1 VERPGIPAAFDQVIA
16 RGMAKKPE
24 DRYASAGDLAMSA
37 TEALTA
43 RDQDQ
48 AETILQRG
56 EAATV
61 PGMPMGSAPTMAA
74 HPPTPPPFGATPPP
88 GAPPPPFGATPP
100 PGAPP
105 PPNPYGATPAPF
117 AAATPAP
124 FGTTP
129 PPPPP
134 QQYGFTG
141 PPAPPTG
148 PAGGSSWPPPPGSP
162 PPGQKPKSKAW
173 IPIAAIGGVLLLA
186 LAAIGIF
193 LMVKPD
199 DKKAGPTMPTA
210 STSKTPERSTTTRTR
225 TTTTTTPPLDNPDS
239 FQAKLMALIPAGY
252 PTSVCEAA
260 SPPSPGALATIDCA
274 KSVQPGGP
282 EAARYSIF
290 ADKDQLILHF
300 NESLKENDETL
311 RCPGADADSPID
323 WNFKSKPDEVAGQVA
338 CGTYQG
344 NADVMWTQYDA
355 LMLADVQSTNMDE
368 LHTWWLNYS

>member
-1 VERPGIPAAFDQVIA
+1 
-16 RGMAKKPE
+16 
-24 DRYASAGDLAMSA
+24 
-37 TEALTA
+37 
-43 RDQDQ
+43 
-48 AETILQRG
+48 
-56 EAATV
+56 
-61 PGMPMGSAPTMAA
+61 
-74 HPPTPPPFGATPPP
+74 
-88 GAPPPPFGATPP
+88 
-100 PGAPP
+100 
-105 PPNPYGATPAPF
+105 
-117 AAATPAP
+117 
-124 FGTTP
+124 
-129 PPPPP
+129 
-134 QQYGFTG
+134 
-141 PPAPPTG
+141 
-148 PAGGSSWPPPPGSP
+148 
-162 PPGQKPKSKAW
+162 
-173 IPIAAIGGVLLLA
+173 
-186 LAAIGIF
+186 
-193 LMVKPD
+193 
-199 DKKAGPTMPTA
+199 MPTA
-210 STSKTPERSTTTRTR
+210 STSKTSERSTATRTR